1 MGYRILHVNTAK
13 NWRGGEQ
20 QVVYLVESLQS
31 RGHSNFVV
39 CQPKSVLEEKV
50 SSLKIPV
57 FSLPMRGEWDIIAA
71 IKLAKIIKKNNIQIL
86 HLHTAHAHTLGLF
99 AAKFNPA
106 CKVVVSR
113 RVDFHIRSRFKYNR
127 RGIDKII
134 TVSEQI
140 KRVLIEDGI
149 KSEKI
154 IAVHSGVDL
163 ERFNKTKSND
173 YLYKEFNLDS
183 NVPIVGIV
191 AALAPHKDHQ
201 NFLYAANMVKKNYP
215 QAKFLIVGEGELEE
229 DLKNLCH
236 QLGLEKEVIFSGFRK
251 DSLEIISTFDVFVLS
266 SYLEGMGSVLLEA
279 MALAKPIVATRTGG
293 IPEVVLNG
301 VTGILVPP
309 KNSEEL
315 ADGILQLLKDN
326 VLAKEMGM
334 KGKERVKEFSKERMV
349 GKTEKIYKEI
359 LK

>member
-20 QVVYLVESLQS
+20 QVVYLVEELQS

-39 CQPKSVLEEKV
+39 CQPKSVLEKKV

-57 FSLPMRGEWDIIAA
+57 FPLLMRGEWDLIAA
-71 IKLAKIIKKNNIQIL
+71 IKLARIIKKNNIQIL

-106 CKVVVSR
+106 CKVIVSR

-134 TVSEQI
+134 TVSERIRQ
-140 KRVLIEDGI
+140 VLIEDKI
-149 KSEKI
+149 KSDKI
-154 IAVHSGVDL
+154 VAVHSGVDL
-163 ERFNKTKSND
+163 ERFNKIKTND
-173 YLYKEFNLDS
+173 YFYKEFDLDR
-183 NVPIVGIV
+183 NVPVVGIV
-191 AALAPHKDHQ
+191 AALAPHKDHH
-201 NFLYAANMVKKNYP
+201 NFLYAAKMVKKNYP
-215 QAKFLIVGEGELEE
+215 QAKFLIVGEGTLENELKV
-229 DLKNLCH
+229 LT
-236 QLGLEKEVIFSGFRK
+236 QRLGLEKEVVFTGFRK

-266 SYLEGMGSVLLEA
+266 SCLEGMGSVLLEA

-309 KNSEEL
+309 KNSGEL
-315 ADGILQLLKDN
+315 ADGIIQLLKDN
-326 VLAKEMGM
+326 ILAKEMGI
-334 KGKERVKEFSKERMV
+334 KGKERVEDFSKEKMV
-349 GKTEKIYKEI
+349 EKTEKIYKEI